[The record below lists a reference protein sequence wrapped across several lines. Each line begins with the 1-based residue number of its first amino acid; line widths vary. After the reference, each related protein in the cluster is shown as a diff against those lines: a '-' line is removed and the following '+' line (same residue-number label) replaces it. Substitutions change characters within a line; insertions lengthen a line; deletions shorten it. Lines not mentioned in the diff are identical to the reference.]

1 MRSDDPAFSIGSL
14 VVMATISLS
23 FVFAM
28 EKVVYRDLATS
39 QTVLQLKEWL
49 VEHWPASE
57 PAAPSP
63 SNLRLIAMGQ
73 MMADDSKT
81 IGGKIMMCLDVPS
94 LTSFLYHF

>member
-1 MRSDDPAFSIGSL
+1 
-14 VVMATISLS
+14 MATISLS